1 MRTKRWFHSRMLWT
15 NLIALLAVFGLEI
28 TTEEGVAV
36 LAVINIILRLVTKE
50 ELTW

>member
-1 MRTKRWFHSRMLWT
+1 MKKWYRSRMLWT

-50 ELTW
+50 ELIW

>member
-1 MRTKRWFHSRMLWT
+1 MKKWYRSRMLWT

-28 TTEEGVAV
+28 TAEEGAAI
-36 LAVINIILRLVTKE
+36 LAVINIVLRLVTKE

>member
-1 MRTKRWFHSRMLWT
+1 MKKWYRSRMLWT

-50 ELTW
+50 ELVW